1 MPLPLPRLDD
11 EDEEH
16 NALLRRALP
25 LVVVVPPNATSDISV
40 VAQCV
45 FLWRVS
51 LSLSYPLFFFFSI
64 FPRKNNVFFFEI
76 EKKKISRERIEK
88 YSCFY
93 CHY

>member
-1 MPLPLPRLDD
+1 MPGLPLPRLD
-11 EDEEH
+11 DEEH

-25 LVVVVPPNATSDISV
+25 LVAVVPNASDISV

-51 LSLSYPLFFFFSI
+51 LSLIHSSFFFD
-64 FPRKNNVFFFEI
+64 FPEKKQPDNVFFFEI

>member
-1 MPLPLPRLDD
+1 MPLPLPRLKDDEDED

-25 LVVVVPPNATSDISV
+25 LVAVVPNASDIS

-51 LSLSYPLFFFFSI
+51 LSYPLFFFFRFS
-64 FPRKNNVFFFEI
+64 REKTTSFFLRSR
-76 EKKKISRERIEK
+76 KKKYPREN
-88 YSCFY
+88 
-93 CHY
+93 